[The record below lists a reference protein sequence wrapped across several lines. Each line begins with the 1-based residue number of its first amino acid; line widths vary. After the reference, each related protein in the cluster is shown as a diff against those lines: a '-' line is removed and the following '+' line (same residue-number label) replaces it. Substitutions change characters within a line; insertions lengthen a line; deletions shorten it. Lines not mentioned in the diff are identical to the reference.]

1 MLGRDRPDTMDGDSL
16 RERLSRA
23 RLMLILSPELCGERD
38 PLAVAATVLPHVD
51 AIQVRP
57 KATSTGGSVPAT
69 GADTPPGHARPT
81 FELALGVLELASA
94 LADPPLVLVNDRV
107 DVALA
112 LTERGVAGV
121 HLGQDDLP
129 PADARALLGPD
140 PLIGLSTHCAA
151 DVVRAGDLPVDYLG
165 FGPLFATATKG
176 YARGVG
182 PEAAWV
188 ATAAA
193 GVPLFAIGGITRERL
208 TELHPGARVAVAGA
222 ILGADDPEASARA
235 LRVLLDQTK

>member
-1 MLGRDRPDTMDGDSL
+1 MLGRDCPDTMDGDSL

-69 GADTPPGHARPT
+69 SHARPT

-94 LADPPLVLVNDRV
+94 IADPPLVLVNDRV

-151 DVVRAGDLPVDYLG
+151 DVVRAGELPVDYLG